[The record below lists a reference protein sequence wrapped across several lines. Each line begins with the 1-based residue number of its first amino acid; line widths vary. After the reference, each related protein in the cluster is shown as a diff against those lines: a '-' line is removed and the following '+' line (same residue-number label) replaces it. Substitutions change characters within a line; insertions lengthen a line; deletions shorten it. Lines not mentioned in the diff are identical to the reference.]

1 MDSFFSPHSHYSV
14 EVLRRGRPNSQ
25 ARTWPQFHKHRVA
38 HNPTHTHEY
47 TRLPL
52 FVLLAASAVPSPS
65 TSTSSFRNP
74 HYPVEN
80 NNLATNKSTANTQSK
95 QNSPFFFYFKHQNP
109 SLFSCF
115 SHSTFFIFF
124 AFLDFFFG
132 KMRQSRKNKHKSHPN
147 SQKITAK
154 RAHRT
159 ATAGGDRKRT
169 GRWPTG
175 AGSDPGNHVF

>member
-1 MDSFFSPHSHYSV
+1 MDSFFSHTVTTPWRSSAEDVPIHK
-14 EVLRRGRPNSQ
+14 

-38 HNPTHTHEY
+38 HNHTHTQTNEVAS
-47 TRLPL
+47 
-52 FVLLAASAVPSPS
+52 FCAACCC
-65 TSTSSFRNP
+65 
-74 HYPVEN
+74 
-80 NNLATNKSTANTQSK
+80 
-95 QNSPFFFYFKHQNP
+95 FFYFNQNP

-154 RAHRT
+154 RANRT